1 MIDGA
6 NLPAGLVADANGL
19 GDLKRAARDNSPE
32 TIKQVA
38 RQFEAIFM
46 NMMLKSMREASPQE
60 SPFDNEQSKMFTGM
74 LDQQL
79 SAQLASKGLGLADVL
94 ARQLT
99 QGPSPV
105 AAPGQ
110 EQSFNPPGQVDS
122 RLPSSPMGASN
133 SPQTRALQLFEAIR
147 TAILDNQSATGTSA
161 LMATPD
167 ASLPASIKPS
177 QTDTPESINS
187 FLQRMSRQAEAASA
201 KSGIPTNWLL
211 GQAALETGWGKKE
224 IQKPDG
230 TPSYNLFGIKAGSSW
245 EGKVVEAVT
254 TEYINGS
261 KQKRVEKFR
270 AYDSYAES
278 FTDFARLMQNNPR
291 FSTAIAQAQRG
302 QSHEQYALALQQAG
316 YATDPAYANKLSQVI
331 RRLNE
336 S

>member
-1 MIDGA
+1 MIDGV

-19 GDLKRAARDNSPE
+19 GELKRAARDNSPE

-99 QGPSPV
+99 QGQGSVPVAGQELTLSTQPQGNGTVPASPV
-105 AAPGQ
+105 
-110 EQSFNPPGQVDS
+110 STTS
-122 RLPSSPMGASN
+122 T
-133 SPQTRALQLFEAIR
+133 PQTRAMRLFEAMHAAMPETAR
-147 TAILDNQSATGTSA
+147 TTGTSA
-161 LMATPD
+161 VLQPENSAT
-167 ASLPASIKPS
+167 ASVKSN

-187 FLQRMSRQAEAASA
+187 FLQRMSRHAESASA

-230 TPSYNLFGIKAGSSW
+230 TPSYNLFGIKAGSNW

-254 TEYINGS
+254 TEYSNGS

-302 QSHEQYALALQQAG
+302 QSHEQYAQALQQAG
-316 YATDPAYANKLSQVI
+316 YATDPAYANKLTQVI
-331 RRLNE
+331 KRVNE